1 MIAEISRLLL
11 AFTAGMFIGAFF
23 FGVLWITVRHLP
35 MARRPAVLVVGSL
48 FLRTGVALLLFYL
61 VMSGEWERLLACMLG
76 FLAMRKIMT
85 WRFQPEQSESS
96 TT

>member
-1 MIAEISRLLL
+1 MIAQVSQLLF
-11 AFTAGMFIGAFF
+11 AFAAGMVIGVFF
-23 FGVLWITVRHLP
+23 FGALWFTVRRLP
-35 MARRPAVLVVGSL
+35 TTRSPAVLAFGSL
-48 FLRTGVALLLFYL
+48 FLRTGVTLLLFYL

-85 WRFQPEQSESS
+85 RRFQPEQSERS